1 LESFEWARSQAHEHA
16 GSTGAAPTGRLAR
29 VYPSPPPLGEPGME
43 FNEIGRRI
51 FRRHWRLILLCLA
64 LSVAGVALFGLVREH
79 GSTFTSSA
87 RLVLDTPDPKSGTES
102 TSIADTA
109 RAIATSPAQ
118 VGAALKQAHVRDRDA
133 LEIAR
138 NHVSISALGTSAV
151 LELSVSDRNRYVA
164 AALTNAL
171 AERVIEARLA
181 VSNGQ
186 LQQDL
191 RGLQERIDGLNSK
204 IAALDVQVDALAV
217 QLARVASTGQ
227 ASTLR
232 SQHDEVLQSRDLLIQ
247 QRSVAES
254 ERLSL
259 LATGAARPKPS
270 IISRATI
277 PTQAKAAHWLRN
289 ALLGALLGLI
299 IGIGTAAAIETIRP
313 TIAGSE
319 SLAEA
324 LGTPLIG
331 VLPSVYPGERR
342 AAVEDLTPLGARL
355 RLVGDAAGAREIG
368 LVAADRSVDLTGLAT
383 QLIAARSALNGLEIH
398 SVDLD
403 EAELDGRR
411 ERAVVLV
418 SPTSLKQAELLALD
432 RRLSLTSATLLG
444 LITYQGPHERRWPW
458 SDARDRVAVV
468 APD

>member
-1 LESFEWARSQAHEHA
+1 VQL
-16 GSTGAAPTGRLAR
+16 
-29 VYPSPPPLGEPGME
+29 
-43 FNEIGRRI
+43 NDIGRKI
-51 FRRHWRLILLCLA
+51 FGEHSRLI
-64 LSVAGVALFGLVREH
+64 VALVVGGLVVGLLLQLTS
-79 GSTFTSSA
+79 GSMYTASA
-87 RLVLDTPDPKSGTES
+87 RLVLDTADPKTPSES
-102 TSIADTA
+102 EVIQDTA

-270 IISRATI
+270 IISSATV
-277 PTQAKAAHWLRN
+277 PVSADSSHLVSYV
-289 ALLGALLGLI
+289 ALGILLGLI
-299 IGIGTAAAIETIRP
+299 VGIGCAGMIELIRPALVGGDTIARALGVPFLGSLPNEPFARAPRALHTIRARLQLASDAADID
-313 TIAGSE
+313 TIGVVSVVGGMDLE
-319 SLAEA
+319 HLAEVLA
-324 LGTPLIG
+324 RDVGVRVSIRQLDLAETPHGVSARLGLLT
-331 VLPSVYPGERR
+331 VSPSELQKAEV
-342 AAVEDLTPLGARL
+342 VEFGHLLGLTPQP
-355 RLVGDAAGAREIG
+355 V
-368 LVAADRSVDLTGLAT
+368 
-383 QLIAARSALNGLEIH
+383 
-398 SVDLD
+398 
-403 EAELDGRR
+403 
-411 ERAVVLV
+411 
-418 SPTSLKQAELLALD
+418 
-432 RRLSLTSATLLG
+432 LG
-444 LITYQGPHERRWPW
+444 LITYELGSANEPHPSHEATAKDEGRLDGERRQM
-458 SDARDRVAVV
+458 ARPLAWLARRGLSWR
-468 APD
+468 